1 MKKDSTNKANINENQ
16 HAKAETIREIY
27 AQSEDIKLP
36 TKHLNWTAVFVLATL
51 CGLLAGFFGGYWQA
65 KSEPA
70 WLTNVNDQETEDI
83 GTILDLATSTDRLS
97 RDFNIL
103 TIESLSGQTVAI
115 YQLKAFDK
123 NEDFDNF
130 YSDDNLVGQGLII
143 TTDGWIVT
151 HGGVINDFNE
161 EYLVITSDRQG
172 YNIEEFIYDKFADLV
187 FIKIDQDNLKP
198 ITMGSL
204 SSIANN
210 EDLVVIKNNLR
221 YRQPSVSYVRL
232 SNRDYLP
239 VTETSDYLR
248 STENLR
254 SFILLGDQFPL
265 VYAGAMLANGDSE
278 IIGLLYSNG
287 ESTIQYA
294 IPIFYIKIAVTNFL
308 ADLEKIP
315 RNSLGLSYL
324 DLAEVVGLSSD
335 LHRGYSKGLLVY
347 GNEQLEIE
355 AVIPKSAAAQAKLEQ
370 GDIILAINDQ
380 EITAKDNF
388 TKILQGLALGTTIT
402 LDTIKTDGTEEKI
415 ILTLDVKP

>member
-51 CGLLAGFFGGYWQA
+51 CGFFGGYWQA